1 MSSRGKRSKVAGAML
16 RVIVGTSV
24 VLSSGCAYFHPAFMT
39 NTSQLS
45 SATSKQAE
53 RGVLVC
59 HRQSLRRS
67 ACSIV
72 ERSELDQVLTEQ
84 TYRDLLR

>member
-1 MSSRGKRSKVAGAML
+1 VSSRGKRSKIAGVAL
-16 RVIVGTSV
+16 RVVVGVSV

-39 NTSQLS
+39 NTSRLS
-45 SATSKQAE
+45 GATSKQAE

-59 HRQSLRRS
+59 ERQSLRRS

-72 ERSELDQVLTEQ
+72 ERSELNRLLTEQ

>member
-1 MSSRGKRSKVAGAML
+1 ML

-39 NTSQLS
+39 D
-45 SATSKQAE
+45 

-59 HRQSLRRS
+59 HRDSLRRS
-67 ACSIV
+67 ACSV
-72 ERSELDQVLTEQ
+72 VARSELDQVLTEQ

>member
-1 MSSRGKRSKVAGAML
+1 ML
-16 RVIVGTSV
+16 RVIVGTGV

-39 NTSQLS
+39 NASQLS
-45 SATSKQAE
+45 GAASKPTD

-59 HRQSLRRS
+59 HRDSLRRS
-67 ACSIV
+67 ACSVV
-72 ERSELDQVLTEQ
+72 ERSELDQILTEQ